1 MEVRPVN
8 RNSRLCTLGL
18 RLFALHKTILN
29 NPNVSAVQYD
39 LSIGLSCTTPKTTN

>member
-29 NPNVSAVQYD
+29 NHNVSAVQYD
-39 LSIGLSCTTPKTTN
+39 LSIALSCMTPKTTN